1 MELDQNK
8 TDASNLK
15 QLKNGRRGKSYNSK
29 ITNLTTEKNKFSCS
43 VKSSVIKTRFSQIQ
57 RLNMKYI
64 LFSHVLS
71 Y

>member
-15 QLKNGRRGKSYNSK
+15 QLKNGRRGKSYNS
-29 ITNLTTEKNKFSCS
+29 TNLTTEKNKFSCS